1 MAIRTAPKN
10 DPIARI
16 QRAIQDALTPEPVLL
31 VSEWADRHR
40 ILPAKGSA
48 EPGPWRTSR
57 TPYLRAI
64 MDALATGSPYHTV
77 VFAKGSQ
84 IGASEAGNNW
94 LSYAIHHAPAPMLLV
109 QPTVE
114 MVKRMSK
121 QRIQPMIDATPVLSE
136 RIAPSRARDAGNTL
150 FAKDFPG
157 GMLVMTGAN
166 SATGLRSMP
175 ARYLFLDEVDAY
187 PGDVEGEG
195 DPVELAIARTSTFK
209 RNRKIYL
216 CSTPTIT
223 GISRIWAAF
232 ERTDQRYY
240 HVPCPECGTKQV
252 IKWERIVWD
261 EGKPE
266 TASLACSDCGVLIHE
281 RHKAWMLEQGEWVA
295 TAPAHSTPGVIGFHL
310 SSLYSPP
317 GWYSWSDAAREFLAA
332 KDFPER
338 LKSFINTKLGECWE
352 DREGETADAQTL
364 AKRKQAWESIPS
376 DVLVLTAGIDVQDNR
391 LEATLVGW
399 SCGQRA
405 YVLNHNVLWGPPGE
419 EQVWLDL
426 DEWLREIH
434 TTQDGRTLKLR
445 AACIDSGG
453 HHTQAAYDFCK
464 VRHARKIWAIK
475 GRQGSHP
482 AWPPKQTK
490 SRTHRG
496 GRVFVIGVD
505 TIKDSLRAAFAVKDP
520 TLPRHIAFAE
530 DLREDYF
537 EQLCAERRVIKRNT
551 RGGAERIWKRVSG
564 VRNEALDCLVYAAAA
579 LEGLKQSGLKL
590 QGAMMQTND
599 ERTAAVAAITGRQTS
614 TMVQLAENLQPDFP
628 SHRNDPAPNP
638 PPKSSALGSVNLT
651 GWARGR

>member
-1 MAIRTAPKN
+1 MAIPARRSIQH
-10 DPIARI
+10 DPVARI
-16 QRAIQDALTPEPVLL
+16 RRAIADALMPEPVLL
-31 VSEWADRHR
+31 VSEWADQHR
-40 ILPAKGSA
+40 ILPAKGAA
-48 EPGPWRTSR
+48 EPGPWRTAR
-57 TPYLRAI
+57 TPYLCAI

-77 VFAKGSQ
+77 ILAKGSQ
-84 IGASEAGNNW
+84 IGGSEVGNNW
-94 LSYAIHHAPAPMLLV
+94 LAYAIHHAPAPMLMV

-114 MVKRMSK
+114 MVKRSSK
-121 QRIQPMIDATPVLSE
+121 QRIQPMIDATPVLAE
-136 RIAPSRARDAGNTL
+136 RIAPNRSRDSGNTM
-150 FAKDFPG
+150 FVKEFSG

-223 GISRIWAAF
+223 GISRIWSAF

-240 HVPCPECGTKQV
+240 HVPCPECGARQV
-252 IKWERIVWD
+252 IKWERIVWE

-266 TASLACSDCGVLIHE
+266 TAKLACAGCGALIDE
-281 RHKAWMLEQGEWVA
+281 RHKAWMLEHGEWIA
-295 TAPAHSTPGVIGFHL
+295 TAPATPGVVGFHL

-317 GWYSWSDAAREFLAA
+317 GWYSWSDAAAEFLAA

-352 DREGETADAQTL
+352 DREGETSDVATL
-364 AKRKQAWESIPS
+364 ASRRQSWTAVPA

-399 SCGQRA
+399 SYGQRA
-405 YVLNHNVLWGPPGE
+405 YVLGHNVLWGPPGE
-419 EQVWLDL
+419 EQVWIDL
-426 DEWLREIH
+426 DEWLRQSHSTE
-434 TTQDGRTLKLR
+434 DGRELKLR
-445 AACIDSGG
+445 AACVDSGG

-464 VRHARKIWAIK
+464 ARHARKIWAIK
-475 GRQGSHP
+475 GREGPHP
-482 AWPPKQTK
+482 AWPPKQSR

-505 TIKDSLRAAFAVKDP
+505 TIKDSLRAAFSVKDP
-520 TLPRHIAFAE
+520 TLPRHIAFSAE
-530 DLREDYF
+530 LADDYF

-551 RGGAERIWKRVSG
+551 RGGAKRIWKRVSG
-564 VRNEALDCLVYAAAA
+564 VRNEALDCLVYATAA

-590 QGAMMQTND
+590 QGAVRKREQDTFS
-599 ERTAAVAAITGRQTS
+599 ESAPAAAAIARF
-614 TMVQLAENLQPDFP
+614 PD
-628 SHRNDPAPNP
+628 AP
-638 PPKSSALGSVNLT
+638 PPRTPSTGAVSLA

>member
-1 MAIRTAPKN
+1 MPSSTWLTRGSTAMAVSTARSN
-10 DPIARI
+10 DPIGRI

-150 FAKDFPG
+150 FVKDFPG

-240 HVPCPECGTKQV
+240 HVPCPECGTKQI
-252 IKWERIVWD
+252 IKWERIVWE

-266 TASLACSDCGVLIHE
+266 TASLACSDCGTLIHE
-281 RHKAWMLEQGEWVA
+281 RHKAWMLEHGEWIA
-295 TAPAHSTPGVIGFHL
+295 TATATPGVIGFHL

-338 LKSFINTKLGECWE
+338 LKSFINTKIGECWE
-352 DREGETADAQTL
+352 DRDGETADTATL
-364 AKRKQAWESIPS
+364 ATRKQTWEAVPG

-399 SCGQRA
+399 SYGQRS
-405 YVLNHNVLWGPPGE
+405 YVLGHHVLWGPPGE

-426 DEWLREIH
+426 DDWLRNIH

-453 HHTQAAYDFCK
+453 HHTQSAYDFCK
-464 VRHARKIWAIK
+464 IRHARKIWAIK
-475 GRQGSHP
+475 GRPGPHP

-505 TIKDSLRAAFAVKDP
+505 TIKDSLRAAFAVNDP
-520 TLPRHIAFAE
+520 TLPRYIAFSE
-530 DLREDYF
+530 DLHEDYF

-564 VRNEALDCLVYAAAA
+564 VRNEALDCLVYATAA

-590 QGAMMQTND
+590 QGVARMDAIVSPPVGNLPAMQG
-599 ERTAAVAAITGRQTS
+599 ERKTS
-614 TMVQLAENLQPDFP
+614 GLFSLA
-628 SHRNDPAPNP
+628 
-638 PPKSSALGSVNLT
+638 